1 MRFIKQGDFYVIKL
15 LKGERIVEQL
25 VRFCKDN
32 NIAAAAFTGI
42 GAIHELEAGFYDA
55 ETKSY
60 EWKKAQAQLELLN
73 ITGNISLNDREPF
86 VHAHV
91 TVADNELHA
100 FGGHLKEATVSATCE
115 IILKPIPVQ
124 MVRKHDSDT
133 GLLLL
138 DI

>member
-1 MRFIKQGDFYVIKL
+1 MRFLKQGDFYVIKL

-25 VRFCKDN
+25 LRFCKDN

-42 GAIHELEAGFYDA
+42 GAIHEIEAGFYKP

-60 EWKKAQAQLELLN
+60 EWKKAQAPLELLN
-73 ITGNISLNDREPF
+73 ITGNVSLKDGELF

-91 TVADNELHA
+91 TVADSELHA
-100 FGGHLKEATVSATCE
+100 FGGHLKEATVSGTCE
-115 IILKPIPVQ
+115 IMLRPLPLQ
-124 MVRKHDSDT
+124 MARRHDDDT